1 MPIYELDGQAPEFPG
16 EGEYWVADS
25 AVLIGRVRLK
35 KDTSVWFGAVLRGD
49 NEWIELGER
58 SQIQDNAT
66 LHTDPGFPMSIGS
79 NCVIGHNVIL
89 HGCTIGDNSLV
100 GMGAIMLN
108 GAKIGKNCL
117 VGAGAVV
124 TEGKTFPDNSLIVG
138 APARVIRTLDDKLA
152 AMIRGG
158 ADIYV
163 QRSKQYAKG
172 LKKIG

>member
-1 MPIYELDGQAPEFPG
+1 MPIYELDGQAPEFPAA
-16 EGEYWVADS
+16 GEYWIADS
-25 AVLIGRVRLK
+25 AVLIGRVRMK

-66 LHTDPGFPMSIGS
+66 LHTDPGFPMVIGS

-108 GAKIGKNCL
+108 GSKIGKNCL

-124 TEGKTFPDNSLIVG
+124 TEGKEFPDNSLIVG
-138 APARVIRTLDDKLA
+138 APARAIRTIDDKLT
-152 AMIRGG
+152 AMIARG
-158 ADIYV
+158 AEVYV
-163 QRSKQYAKG
+163 TRSKQYAKG
-172 LKKIG
+172 LKRVG